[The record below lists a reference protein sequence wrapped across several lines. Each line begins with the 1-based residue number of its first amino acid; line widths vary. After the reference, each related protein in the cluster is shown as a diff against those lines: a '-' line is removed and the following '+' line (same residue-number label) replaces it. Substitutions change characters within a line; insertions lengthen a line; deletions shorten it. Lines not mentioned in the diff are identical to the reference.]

1 MICDLG
7 NPVEKGSSEMVLRFN
22 VDQLDEDA
30 GMVAFVFSVN
40 TSSEQVDPQ
49 GDQVIRARVAKR
61 SEVSVTG

>member
-1 MICDLG
+1 
-7 NPVEKGSSEMVLRFN
+7 MVLRFN

>member
-1 MICDLG
+1 M
-7 NPVEKGSSEMVLRFN
+7 EQGSTDMVLRFN

-40 TSSEQVDPQ
+40 TTSEQVDQQ

-61 SEVSVTG
+61 SEVSVSG

>member
-1 MICDLG
+1 M
-7 NPVEKGSSEMVLRFN
+7 EKGSTDMVLRFN

-40 TSSEQVDPQ
+40 TTSEQVDQQ

-61 SEVSVTG
+61 SEVSVSG